1 LAPQLAF
8 AGFMV
13 QALVTREGPL
23 DNLSAHMG
31 DALNNNFITSIAN
44 IQNVV

>member
-1 LAPQLAF
+1 
-8 AGFMV
+8 MV
-13 QALVTREGPL
+13 QALVTRQGPL
-23 DNLSAHMG
+23 DNLSAHIG